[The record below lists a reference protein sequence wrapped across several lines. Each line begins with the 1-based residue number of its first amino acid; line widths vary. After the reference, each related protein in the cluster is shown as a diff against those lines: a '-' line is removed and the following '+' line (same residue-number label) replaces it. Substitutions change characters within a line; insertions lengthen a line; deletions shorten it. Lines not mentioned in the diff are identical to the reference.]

1 MRKTIIYSALLIF
14 IINCSNK
21 NKNSLMENTDT
32 NNTDSILLD
41 KPDTT
46 KIIIDTASAFNK
58 LQIEEFK
65 KNVIN
70 KGDPDS
76 FVKLIIHYGNLSD
89 YKELYKYALI
99 MANQYN
105 SGDGYSMVFE
115 SIIAMN
121 NNDEYYDITDLAKI
135 NEKAKVEALKYLEK
149 GAKLNDINCMSKLQ
163 EIYRNGIGVE
173 KNVKKADEL
182 EKKIEEM

>member
-1 MRKTIIYSALLIF
+1 MRKIIIYSALLIF
-14 IINCSNK
+14 IISCSNK
-21 NKNSLMENTDT
+21 NEKNITENTDSKLMT
-32 NNTDSILLD
+32 
-41 KPDTT
+41 KPDTV
-46 KIIIDTASAFNK
+46 KIIIDTASVFNR
-58 LQIEEFK
+58 LQIEEYQ

-99 MANQYN
+99 MANEYN
-105 SGDGYSMVFE
+105 SGDGYNMVFE

-121 NNDEYYDITDLAKI
+121 NNNEYYDITDLAKI
-135 NEKAKVEALKYLEK
+135 NEKARSEALKYLEK
-149 GAKLNDINCMSKLQ
+149 GANLNDINCMSKLQ

-173 KNVKKADEL
+173 KDVKKANEIKKKM
-182 EKKIEEM
+182 EKM